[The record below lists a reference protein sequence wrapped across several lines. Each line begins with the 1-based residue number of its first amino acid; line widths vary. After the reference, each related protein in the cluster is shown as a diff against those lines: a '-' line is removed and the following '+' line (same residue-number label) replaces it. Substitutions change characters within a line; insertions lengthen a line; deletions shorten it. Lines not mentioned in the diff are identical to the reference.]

1 MTLKAVIFGSI
12 GSFSETSRI
21 QLESFNEALLQNGL
35 KQQWDEKEYI
45 EFLKIQG
52 GINRLKIIFPEN
64 SPQVLEMIHSEKT
77 RLFQQKLAEGESFLR
92 IGFEAFCEMLL
103 QNNILI
109 GLASTTFLESIEA
122 ILKSLN
128 TISRE
133 NFTFIGHQGLTQ
145 RQKPDPEIYEMA
157 LREMGVKKDEVLAF
171 EDTRLSLMSPMHAGI
186 KTIAIPGELS
196 SGQDFSEATLV
207 IQQYSDLDLERLNEF
222 FFLNKINELR
232 ENIQSVFI
240 GFWNLMICMES
251 KHFHFKELDIIHFQ
265 MCDSVFFQL
274 LEGALRCI
282 SKSSISI
289 FPGFHVPNTKPLQQ
303 RQPNQSPKCPV

>member
-1 MTLKAVIFGSI
+1 MTMTLKAVIFGSI

-45 EFLKIQG
+45 EFLEIQG
-52 GINRLKIIFPEN
+52 GLNRLKKVFPE
-64 SPQVLEMIHSEKT
+64 SGPQVLEKIHSDKT
-77 RLFQQKLAEGESFLR
+77 RLFQQKLTEGESFLR
-92 IGFEAFCEMLL
+92 TGFEAFCKMLL

-109 GLASTTFLESIEA
+109 GLASTTFLDSIDA

-171 EDTRLSLMSPMHAGI
+171 EDTRLSLMSPIHAGI

-207 IQQYSDLDLERLNEF
+207 IQQYSDLDLERLNE
-222 FFLNKINELR
+222 I
-232 ENIQSVFI
+232 
-240 GFWNLMICMES
+240 
-251 KHFHFKELDIIHFQ
+251 
-265 MCDSVFFQL
+265 L
-274 LEGALRCI
+274 L
-282 SKSSISI
+282 S
-289 FPGFHVPNTKPLQQ
+289 
-303 RQPNQSPKCPV
+303 

>member
-21 QLESFNEALLQNGL
+21 QLESFNEALSQNGL

-52 GINRLKIIFPEN
+52 GLNRLKQVFPES
-64 SPQVLEMIHSEKT
+64 SPQVLEKVHSDKT

-92 IGFEAFCEMLL
+92 TGFEAFCEMLL

-109 GLASTTFLESIEA
+109 GLASTTFLDSIDA

-133 NFTFIGHQGLTQ
+133 NFAFIGHQGLTQ
-145 RQKPDPEIYEMA
+145 RQKPDPEIYEIA
-157 LREMGVKKDEVLAF
+157 LREMGVKKEEVVAF
-171 EDTRLSLMSPMHAGI
+171 EDTRLSLMSPIHAGI

-207 IQQYSDLDLERLNEF
+207 IQQYSDLDLERLNE
-222 FFLNKINELR
+222 I
-232 ENIQSVFI
+232 
-240 GFWNLMICMES
+240 
-251 KHFHFKELDIIHFQ
+251 
-265 MCDSVFFQL
+265 L
-274 LEGALRCI
+274 L
-282 SKSSISI
+282 S
-289 FPGFHVPNTKPLQQ
+289 
-303 RQPNQSPKCPV
+303 

>member
-1 MTLKAVIFGSI
+1 M
-12 GSFSETSRI
+12 
-21 QLESFNEALLQNGL
+21 ESFNEALSQNGL
-35 KQQWDEKEYI
+35 KHQWDEKEYI

-52 GINRLKIIFPEN
+52 GLNRLKQVFPES
-64 SPQVLEMIHSEKT
+64 SPQVLEKIHSDKT
-77 RLFQQKLAEGESFLR
+77 RLFQQKLVEGESFHR
-92 IGFEAFCEMLL
+92 IGFEAFSEMLL

-109 GLASTTFLESIEA
+109 GLASTTFLDSIDA

-171 EDTRLSLMSPMHAGI
+171 EDTRLSLMSPIHAGI

-207 IQQYSDLDLERLNEF
+207 IQQYSDLDLERLNE
-222 FFLNKINELR
+222 I
-232 ENIQSVFI
+232 
-240 GFWNLMICMES
+240 
-251 KHFHFKELDIIHFQ
+251 
-265 MCDSVFFQL
+265 L
-274 LEGALRCI
+274 L
-282 SKSSISI
+282 S
-289 FPGFHVPNTKPLQQ
+289 
-303 RQPNQSPKCPV
+303 

>member
-1 MTLKAVIFGSI
+1 MTMTLKAVIFGSI

-21 QLESFNEALLQNGL
+21 QLESFNEALSQNGL

-52 GINRLKIIFPEN
+52 GLNRLKKVFPES
-64 SPQVLEMIHSEKT
+64 SPQVLEKIHSDKT

-92 IGFEAFCEMLL
+92 TGFEAFCEMLL

-109 GLASTTFLESIEA
+109 GLASTTFLDSIDA

-133 NFTFIGHQGLTQ
+133 NFAFIGHQGLTQ
-145 RQKPDPEIYEMA
+145 RQKPDPEIYEIA

-171 EDTRLSLMSPMHAGI
+171 EDTRLSLMSPIHAGI

-207 IQQYSDLDLERLNEF
+207 IQQYSDLDLERLNE
-222 FFLNKINELR
+222 I
-232 ENIQSVFI
+232 
-240 GFWNLMICMES
+240 
-251 KHFHFKELDIIHFQ
+251 
-265 MCDSVFFQL
+265 L
-274 LEGALRCI
+274 L
-282 SKSSISI
+282 S
-289 FPGFHVPNTKPLQQ
+289 
-303 RQPNQSPKCPV
+303 

>member
-64 SPQVLEMIHSEKT
+64 SPQVIEKIHSEKT

-103 QNNILI
+103 QKNILI
-109 GLASTTFLESIEA
+109 GLASTTFLESIDV

-157 LREMGVKKDEVLAF
+157 LREMEVKKDEVLAF
-171 EDTRLSLMSPMHAGI
+171 EDTRLSLMSPIHAGI

-207 IQQYSDLDLERLNEF
+207 IQQYSDLDLERLNEI
-222 FFLNKINELR
+222 FL
-232 ENIQSVFI
+232 S
-240 GFWNLMICMES
+240 
-251 KHFHFKELDIIHFQ
+251 
-265 MCDSVFFQL
+265 
-274 LEGALRCI
+274 
-282 SKSSISI
+282 
-289 FPGFHVPNTKPLQQ
+289 
-303 RQPNQSPKCPV
+303 

>member
-52 GINRLKIIFPEN
+52 GLNRLKKVFPES
-64 SPQVLEMIHSEKT
+64 SPQVLEKIHSEKT
-77 RLFQQKLAEGESFLR
+77 RIFQQKLAEGESFLR
-92 IGFEAFCEMLL
+92 TGFEAFCEMLL

-109 GLASTTFLESIEA
+109 GLASTTFLESIDA

-145 RQKPDPEIYEMA
+145 RQKPDPEIYEIA

-171 EDTRLSLMSPMHAGI
+171 EDTRLSLMSPIHAGI

-196 SGQDFSEATLV
+196 NGQDFSEATLV
-207 IQQYSDLDLERLNEF
+207 IQQYSDLDLEQ
-222 FFLNKINELR
+222 LNKIML
-232 ENIQSVFI
+232 
-240 GFWNLMICMES
+240 
-251 KHFHFKELDIIHFQ
+251 
-265 MCDSVFFQL
+265 
-274 LEGALRCI
+274 
-282 SKSSISI
+282 
-289 FPGFHVPNTKPLQQ
+289 T
-303 RQPNQSPKCPV
+303 

>member
-1 MTLKAVIFGSI
+1 MTMTLKAVIFGSI

-21 QLESFNEALLQNGL
+21 QLESFNEALSQNGL
-35 KQQWDEKEYI
+35 KHQWNEKEYI

-52 GINRLKIIFPEN
+52 GLNRLKQVFPES
-64 SPQVLEMIHSEKT
+64 SPQVLEKIHSDKT

-92 IGFEAFCEMLL
+92 TGFEAFCEMLL

-109 GLASTTFLESIEA
+109 GLASTTFLDSIDA

-128 TISRE
+128 TISME
-133 NFTFIGHQGLTQ
+133 NFAFIGHQGLTQ

-171 EDTRLSLMSPMHAGI
+171 EDTRLSLMSPIHAGI

-207 IQQYSDLDLERLNEF
+207 IQQYSDLDLERLN
-222 FFLNKINELR
+222 
-232 ENIQSVFI
+232 
-240 GFWNLMICMES
+240 
-251 KHFHFKELDIIHFQ
+251 DILH
-265 MCDSVFFQL
+265 S
-274 LEGALRCI
+274 
-282 SKSSISI
+282 
-289 FPGFHVPNTKPLQQ
+289 
-303 RQPNQSPKCPV
+303 